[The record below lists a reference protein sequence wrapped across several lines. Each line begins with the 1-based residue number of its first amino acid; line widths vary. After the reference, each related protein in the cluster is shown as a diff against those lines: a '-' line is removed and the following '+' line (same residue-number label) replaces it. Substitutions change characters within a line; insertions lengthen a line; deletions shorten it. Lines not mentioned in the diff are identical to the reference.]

1 MSVLS
6 VERVERDR
14 MKDEEGEER
23 KRNGDEERERTNL
36 SHNRKQSNAVIDFL
50 KHHQRKFLFLRER
63 RHPAAIFTR
72 THKPN
77 LLQKEEERNQLRR
90 NAWLRGCPP
99 SALCSSQ
106 SCHTTQ
112 GSGLAVRAA
121 VVS

>member
-1 MSVLS
+1 MLS